1 MTVSLRNE
9 ENLLNRNEIPDE
21 LHLYYGGRWYVV
33 RVGMMVAAISGML
46 GITAPSQQIHQVPS
60 DGFMAVRTL
69 TPMASGGS

>member
-1 MTVSLRNE
+1 MTVSLGNE

-21 LHLYYGGRWYVV
+21 LHHYYGGRWYVV
-33 RVGMMVAAISGML
+33 RVGMMAAPISGML
-46 GITAPSQQIHQVPS
+46 GITTPSRQIHQIPS